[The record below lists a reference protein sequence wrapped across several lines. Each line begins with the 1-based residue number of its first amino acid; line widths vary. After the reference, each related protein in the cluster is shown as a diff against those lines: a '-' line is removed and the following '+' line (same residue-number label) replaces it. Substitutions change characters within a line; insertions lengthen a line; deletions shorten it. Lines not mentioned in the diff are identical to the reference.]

1 MSSTRRNV
9 TTHCSNNGNPP
20 LSPSSYYFAS
30 HRYRRTTDFQSSA
43 ARDTSSGSSSSNSS
57 CHGSNTSDE
66 MEKIPNG
73 LYTGEFYSR
82 PVNPAMPKVKEEHRD
97 PKVAPPS
104 EHNLRMTSPLLL
116 ERKVP
121 VKIEPK
127 GYFAVERTFL
137 LWMHSSLWLFGASLT
152 ILSFPWENDPVRIW
166 YGAMILPVALAFST
180 YAIYQYIRR
189 VRMLKRK
196 APGPYEDLVGPTI
209 LSLFL
214 MCSICGQF
222 CLKLL
227 YYRESDFESDD

>member
-1 MSSTRRNV
+1 M
-9 TTHCSNNGNPP
+9 
-20 LSPSSYYFAS
+20 
-30 HRYRRTTDFQSSA
+30 
-43 ARDTSSGSSSSNSS
+43 
-57 CHGSNTSDE
+57 
-66 MEKIPNG
+66 
-73 LYTGEFYSR
+73 
-82 PVNPAMPKVKEEHRD
+82 VKEEHRD
-97 PKVAPPS
+97 PKVAPPP
-104 EHNLRMTSPLLL
+104 EHDLPVTSPLLL

-137 LWMHSSLWLFGASLT
+137 LWMVCFKHFIFVFCLISMALVETPYIYFLQHSSLWLFGASLT

-209 LSLFL
+209 LSIFL

-222 CLKLL
+222 FLKLL